1 MNQPKVL
8 LMHITRNSGHHRATV
23 AIEKALKLI
32 NPKSV
37 ILDLNGFAYAY
48 PILEKVVNAA
58 YMSVIKRR
66 PQLWDYVY
74 DNPKVV
80 KKTARVKNIL
90 NHIKQPKLLKLFN
103 KFKPGVVICSQAFP
117 CGMIGDFKK
126 RYNYP
131 VKLIGVLTDFAP
143 HNYWLHQ
150 EVDFYVVPTEEARER
165 LIKDGI
171 CQHRIKLLGIP
182 IDPKFSQSISK
193 KHIAMD
199 LGLNPKIKT
208 ILVMGGGQGIGPIRM
223 IVQQL
228 KKLDCPFQLVVILGT
243 NKRALKAIQKIK
255 FRHYQ
260 SIRILPYVNNVQELM
275 DLADIIITKPGG
287 MTTAECLA
295 KGLPMVIINPIPG
308 QEERNTRLLL
318 DKGIAIKIAHENDIA
333 IDVQSLLEDED
344 RINKMRNAAI
354 LYSKPHAAINI
365 AKLAL
370 EE

>member
-150 EVDFYVVPTEEARER
+150 EVD
-165 LIKDGI
+165 
-171 CQHRIKLLGIP
+171 
-182 IDPKFSQSISK
+182 
-193 KHIAMD
+193 
-199 LGLNPKIKT
+199 
-208 ILVMGGGQGIGPIRM
+208 
-223 IVQQL
+223 
-228 KKLDCPFQLVVILGT
+228 
-243 NKRALKAIQKIK
+243 
-255 FRHYQ
+255 
-260 SIRILPYVNNVQELM
+260 
-275 DLADIIITKPGG
+275 
-287 MTTAECLA
+287 
-295 KGLPMVIINPIPG
+295 
-308 QEERNTRLLL
+308 
-318 DKGIAIKIAHENDIA
+318 
-333 IDVQSLLEDED
+333 
-344 RINKMRNAAI
+344 
-354 LYSKPHAAINI
+354 
-365 AKLAL
+365 
-370 EE
+370 